1 MARSESLQAG
11 KAGAIAAGIGDESVV
26 LAAFPERGPQHTK
39 KPRPASRSVGFAEV
53 GRGCAKNYREYSRAT
68 GFFVVAI
75 EEFFSF
81 CQDWHQDARAQPLL
95 QEYQLALDSVLQS
108 HPELQPCAVFCR
120 YCGIRFLTHPRNAGR
135 VNLRCPFGCR
145 QHHRRQA
152 SRERS
157 TAYYQTV
164 VGRRKKKQL
173 NAGRLSGGRSSV
185 CPQQPELDPPS
196 AACSGPP
203 QGELAQQVE
212 LHREGVVLEA
222 WRLEASPMLAYVRM
236 VVRLIEGLR
245 LPGQE
250 LVRWLQETLR
260 QHSIAIGESTVY
272 VLRFQHQHP
281 P

>member
-1 MARSESLQAG
+1 M
-11 KAGAIAAGIGDESVV
+11 
-26 LAAFPERGPQHTK
+26 
-39 KPRPASRSVGFAEV
+39 GFAEV
-53 GRGCAKNYREYSRAT
+53 GRGCVRNCREYSRAF

-75 EEFFSF
+75 EECFSF

-95 QEYQLALDSVLQS
+95 QEYQRALDSILQS
-108 HPELQPCAVFCR
+108 HPEFQPCAVYCR
-120 YCGIRFLTHPRNAGR
+120 SCGIRFLTHPRNAGR

-152 SRERS
+152 SRQRS

-164 VGRRKKKQL
+164 VGRRKKKGL
-173 NAGRLSGGRSSV
+173 NAARPCGGCSPG
-185 CPQQPELDPPS
+185 CPQQPEPAPPS

-203 QGELAQQVE
+203 RDELPEQVE
-212 LHREGVVLEA
+212 LHREVVVLEA
-222 WRLEASPMLAYVRM
+222 WRLESSRMLPYVRM
-236 VVRLIEGLR
+236 VVRLIEGFW

-250 LVRWLQETLR
+250 LVRWLRETLR
-260 QHSIAIGESTVY
+260 QHSIATGERTVY